1 LTANNFD
8 FDPNELSQKGLA
20 LLNQGSFKESLVIFV
35 KLNSY
40 FPNNPDLLNLI
51 GYANLQLEFFDDA
64 LSAYTKSIKINP
76 NQVGVF
82 FNKAIVNEK
91 LGNKRQALEDYDH
104 ALKLDPENLDSY
116 QNKSAILEELGK
128 FKDALKNINKVIELS
143 PNNFMALSNRGKIFQ
158 ALFEHKMAKIDFDC
172 AIKIAPNNSFLYVN
186 RGNFFKNIGKLN
198 EAKKDYLKALKL
210 DKNSDF
216 ANYNL
221 AILLLHEKDFKNGWI
236 HYESRFFKIKKPNF
250 YNNIKELKTFD
261 SKQKILIWADQG
273 IGDQVFYGS
282 ILQSINSKLDVTVII
297 DPRLISIFKRSFPHI
312 KFIQSFDYQNKENFT
327 HQLSIISLGRF
338 FRNKTSEFKKLKNFF
353 LKTCEE
359 RDLRISKKINNNGKL
374 VCGLSWR
381 SLNKK
386 SGHKKS
392 LKLENLL
399 PILKMENIHFVDI
412 QYDDTTEEIKKF
424 NQKYG
429 TKIQTISG
437 LDKYND
443 IESVLSLIKCCNF
456 IISIGNA
463 TAHFAGSIAK
473 KTFLILPHGMD
484 AVWYWHND
492 DESLWYPSIEIY
504 RQDKANDWVNPI
516 NDIAKRIKQMSV

>member
-1 LTANNFD
+1 MSEKKPFNIKNKKIILAIYGEAGITVLTKLF
-8 FDPNELSQKGLA
+8 EL
-20 LLNQGSFKESLVIFV
+20 NI
-35 KLNSY
+35 
-40 FPNNPDLLNLI
+40 P
-51 GYANLQLEFFDDA
+51 
-64 LSAYTKSIKINP
+64 
-76 NQVGVF
+76 
-82 FNKAIVNEK
+82 
-91 LGNKRQALEDYDH
+91 
-104 ALKLDPENLDSY
+104 
-116 QNKSAILEELGK
+116 
-128 FKDALKNINKVIELS
+128 LKNILIFTHNIESNK
-143 PNNFMALSNRGKIFQ
+143 
-158 ALFEHKMAKIDFDC
+158 
-172 AIKIAPNNSFLYVN
+172 
-186 RGNFFKNIGKLN
+186 
-198 EAKKDYLKALKL
+198 
-210 DKNSDF
+210 
-216 ANYNL
+216 
-221 AILLLHEKDFKNGWI
+221 
-236 HYESRFFKIKKPNF
+236 
-250 YNNIKELKTFD
+250 
-261 SKQKILIWADQG
+261 
-273 IGDQVFYGS
+273 
-282 ILQSINSKLDVTVII
+282 
-297 DPRLISIFKRSFPHI
+297 RLISILKRSFPHI

>member
-1 LTANNFD
+1 LTANQLN
-8 FDPNELSQKGLA
+8 FDPNQLSQEGLN
-20 LLNQGSFKESLVIFV
+20 LLNAGDFKRSLEIFD
-35 KLNSY
+35 KLNTH

-51 GYANLQLEFFDDA
+51 AFANLQLENFDTA
-64 LSAYTKSIKINP
+64 FEAYSSSLKINP
-76 NQVGVF
+76 NQVGAL
-82 FNKAIVNEK
+82 FNRAIVNEK
-91 LGNKRQALEDYDH
+91 LQNQVQALNDYDA
-104 ALKLDPENLDSY
+104 ALNLDPNNLDIY

-210 DKNSDF
+210 DKNSDY